1 MNCTNCHY
9 LLFGVSSGRCPEC
22 GVLFS
27 ATDFSFERGSV
38 HFLCPHCNQK
48 YLGSDSLGLPF
59 PRTFRCVR
67 CEKPVSAAEM
77 AVRPLREGVVGE
89 PLRFGAIWER
99 RGDIGRVRAFLH
111 TMTAV
116 CTRPGDFFRAAYAS
130 DRAGA
135 VIFGVLAALF
145 ALTFWAIIL
154 LVACYLL
161 GYRPTFAAS
170 PARATFQ
177 IALTIISFIG
187 AVLVWMYLYA
197 WSICL
202 ALRLMG
208 RPEVDSE
215 SVVQVVAYA
224 SAVFPAIP
232 PICIFWH
239 IAVVIVGLKEVLS
252 VERGR
257 AIIAAILLP
266 LVTANLVILPR
277 LL

>member
-1 MNCTNCHY
+1 MNCTKCHY

-38 HFLCPHCNQK
+38 HFLCHHCQQS
-48 YLGSDSLGLPF
+48 YLGTDSLGLPH
-59 PRTFRCVR
+59 PRTFTCVR
-67 CEKPVSAAEM
+67 CKNAVNAAQM

-99 RGDIGRVRAFLH
+99 RRDLGRIRAFLH

-116 CTRPGDFFRAAYAS
+116 CTRPADFFRAAFAS

-135 VIFGVLAALF
+135 VIFGVIAGILALA
-145 ALTFWAIIL
+145 FWVTIFL
-154 LVACYLL
+154 LACYLL
-161 GYRPTFAAS
+161 GYSPTIAGS
-170 PARATFQ
+170 PSRVTFQ
-177 IALTIISFIG
+177 LILTFLAFVG

-197 WSICL
+197 YSICI

-208 RPEVDSE
+208 QPGVDAE

-224 SAVFPAIP
+224 NAVLPAIP

-239 IAVVIVGLKEVLS
+239 IAVVIVGLKELLS
-252 VERGR
+252 IGRGR
-257 AIIAAILLP
+257 AIIAAMLLP
-266 LVTANLVILPR
+266 LLTANMVILPK